1 MNRSTK
7 QLKLLDSLRLHEKNN
22 HKFSI
27 KDLVNSTGYNE
38 NSIRKYINEKLN
50 GVYLHPINEKEWRC
64 DGLLKLSNDDFIR
77 MMSQSLKAKTVT
89 PELKIYKGLLK
100 RSLDAFILSLEVYNR
115 PSLDNRVEAFCI
127 LSINAWELLLKAELI
142 KALSLDTVFKSSGHS
157 ISISDALNK
166 RLQQNDPVRKNL
178 ETLVELRD
186 SAIHLLIPELQPEL
200 SRLFQANV
208 LNYQQR
214 YLNET
219 GSSPLSG
226 QSIGMLSLVIDG
238 PQSDISIIKENY
250 GSMTAAVAEEFLGR
264 FNKNASEYDS
274 VEFTIP
280 VDYKLT
286 LTKNTKESDLALG
299 IGEKGHNAIIIR
311 EVRDPDI
318 THPYYEG
325 TAIERINN
333 QQSEFS
339 ITRYSFRA
347 VISKHKVQNNKKS
360 PMHFEI
366 DKRHRYSEKFVI
378 WFVDSLKQ
386 PEWLDDAIS
395 YLKNKK
401 GKKTAS

>member
-1 MNRSTK
+1 MSRSIK
-7 QLKLLDSLRLHEKNN
+7 QLKLLDSLRLYEKSNQ
-22 HKFSI
+22 KFTV
-27 KDLVNSTGYNE
+27 KNLVESTGYNE

-50 GVYLHPINEKEWRC
+50 GVYLHPVNEKEWRC
-64 DGLLKLSNDDFIR
+64 DGLLKLSNDDFLR
-77 MMSQSLKAKTVT
+77 MMSQSLRAKTIT
-89 PELKIYKGLLK
+89 PELKVYKGLLK

-142 KALSLDTVFKSSGHS
+142 NALSLDAVFKPNGRS
-157 ISISDALNK
+157 ISINDALNN

-186 SAIHLLIPELQPEL
+186 SAVHLLIPELQPEL
-200 SRLFQANV
+200 SRIFQANV

-226 QSIGMLSLVIDG
+226 QSIGLLSLVIDG
-238 PQSDISIIKENY
+238 PKSDLSVIKENY
-250 GSMTAAVAEEFLGR
+250 GSMTASVAEEFLGR
-264 FNKNASEYDS
+264 FNKTAIEYDS

-280 VDYKLT
+280 IDYKLT
-286 LTKNTKESDLALG
+286 LTRNTKDSDLALG
-299 IGEKGHNAIIIR
+299 IGENGHNAIIIR
-311 EVRDPDI
+311 ETRDPDV

-325 TAIERINN
+325 TAIDKINA
-333 QQSEFS
+333 QQNSHS

-347 VISKHKVQNNKKS
+347 VISKHNIQKNKKS

-366 DKRHRYSEKFVI
+366 DKRHRYSEKFLA
-378 WFVDSLKQ
+378 WFIDNLKHQ
-386 PEWLDDAIS
+386 EWLDESIK
-395 YLKNKK
+395 YFKNKK
-401 GKKTAS
+401 R

>member
-286 LTKNTKESDLALG
+286 LTKNTKESDLSLG

-318 THPYYEG
+318 TPLIMKG
-325 TAIERINN
+325 
-333 QQSEFS
+333 Q
-339 ITRYSFRA
+339 
-347 VISKHKVQNNKKS
+347 
-360 PMHFEI
+360 P
-366 DKRHRYSEKFVI
+366 
-378 WFVDSLKQ
+378 LK
-386 PEWLDDAIS
+386 E
-395 YLKNKK
+395 
-401 GKKTAS
+401 